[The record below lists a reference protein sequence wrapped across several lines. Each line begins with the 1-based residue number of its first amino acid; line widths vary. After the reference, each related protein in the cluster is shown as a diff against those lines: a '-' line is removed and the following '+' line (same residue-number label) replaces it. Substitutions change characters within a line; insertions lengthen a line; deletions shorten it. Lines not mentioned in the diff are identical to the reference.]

1 VATRHREASIGVGA
15 RATSNELRAKLLAD
29 GAAAMSDGELLA
41 IMLGGHSALER
52 SQGWLERT
60 GGLPRLLGSDARTL
74 QELPALGPAASAR
87 LLAAVELGRRYLE
100 TPVRRRPLRNPQD
113 AAVYFRA
120 RLADLPHEV
129 FGCIFLDT
137 RHRIIT
143 FEPLFRGTVDGAAVY
158 PREILKRALYHNA
171 TAVIVGHNHPSG
183 DCEPSEADRSI
194 TIRIKRSLALVDIC
208 LLDHLIV
215 SPGACESLAERGLL

>member
-1 VATRHREASIGVGA
+1 
-15 RATSNELRAKLLAD
+15 
-29 GAAAMSDGELLA
+29 MSDSELLA
-41 IMLGGHSALER
+41 VMMGGGAVALEH
-52 SQGWLERT
+52 SQRWLEHA
-60 GGLPRLLGSDARTL
+60 GGLPRLLASDARTL
-74 QELPALGPAASAR
+74 QQLPALGPAASAR

-100 TPVRRRPLRNPQD
+100 TPVRRRPLKSPQD
-113 AAVYFRA
+113 AAACFRA

-158 PREILKRALYHNA
+158 TREILKRALYHNA
-171 TAVIVGHNHPSG
+171 SAVIVGHNHPSG

-215 SPGACESLAERGLL
+215 SPGVCQSLAERGLL

>member
-1 VATRHREASIGVGA
+1 MTLSGDGEPADSGPRARLLRHGATG
-15 RATSNELRAKLLAD
+15 
-29 GAAAMSDGELLA
+29 MSDSELLA
-41 IMLGGHSALER
+41 VVLGGGNGSVKR
-52 SQGWLERT
+52 SQQWLVRA

-74 QELPALGPAASAR
+74 LALPALGPAGSAR

-100 TPVRRRPLRNPQD
+100 APFEPRRQLKSPQD
-113 AAVYFRA
+113 AAACFRA

-137 RHRIIT
+137 RHRIIS

-158 PREILKRALYHNA
+158 PREILKRALHHNA

-194 TIRIKRSLALVDIC
+194 TQRIKKSLALIDIC

-215 SPGACESLAERGLL
+215 SRGRCQSLAERGLL